1 MTLNAIIFILV
12 DYSFERSL
20 NTRLFWRLLI
30 WTTVTN
36 FFKNVR
42 IHEKS
47 DCLVLSNFTVILP

>member
-1 MTLNAIIFILV
+1 MALTAIIFISV
-12 DYSFERSL
+12 DYSFEISL

-42 IHEKS
+42 IHEKP